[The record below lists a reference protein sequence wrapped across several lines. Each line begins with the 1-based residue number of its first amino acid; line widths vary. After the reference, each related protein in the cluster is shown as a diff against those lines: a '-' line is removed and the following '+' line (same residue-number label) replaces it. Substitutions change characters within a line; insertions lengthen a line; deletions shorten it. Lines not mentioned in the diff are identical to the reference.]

1 MPSLSGNYI
10 PGFDGIRPGN
20 VPPAISTR
28 GEGPAG
34 GPGSGYS
41 PSGVPMKFQVEKVI
55 LAASALLGSLASQP
69 ACTGCRN
76 RPDVSAQITA
86 LQAALG
92 TP

>member
-1 MPSLSGNYI
+1 MSGPGGNYI

-41 PSGVPMKFQVEKVI
+41 PSGVPMKFQLERVT
-55 LAASALLGSLASQP
+55 LAAGALLASLDGQP
-69 ACTGCRN
+69 ACTGCRQ
-76 RPDVSAQITA
+76 RPDVAAQIA
-86 LQAALG
+86 ELQAALG
-92 TP
+92 A